1 MRGRYL
7 PKRLL
12 EQFRRFSTF
21 FVLPVHSTTIK
32 LFNGQVGGSRPE
44 AFSQPASSPLL
55 DKYTRQ
61 TFVDMASRAMALR
74 RRLRRG
80 RGQKATT
87 ATEDVRGAGVD
98 GFKSRNNTK
107 PLGKIM
113 LRFRPLLQDEVN
125 LGEKLCV
132 TARGYVT

>member
-1 MRGRYL
+1 MR
-7 PKRLL
+7 
-12 EQFRRFSTF
+12 
-21 FVLPVHSTTIK
+21 STTFK

-44 AFSQPASSPLL
+44 VFSQPASSSLVH
-55 DKYTRQ
+55 KYPRQ
-61 TFVDMASRAMALR
+61 TFVDMAPRVMALR

-80 RGQKATT
+80 SGQKATT
-87 ATEDVRGAGVD
+87 ATEDARGVGVD
-98 GFKSRNNTK
+98 GFKIRNNGTES
-107 PLGKIM
+107 LGKIM